1 MKCLFYLGITSMKE
15 DTSAQLSG
23 GGELHEGARVITLVT
38 LRKCTLGFKGEIKK
52 YLSKSWHQQ
61 KGFKGGLARIKPS
74 KKDMAV
80 TFSYSPLEY

>member
-1 MKCLFYLGITSMKE
+1 MKCLLYFGITSIKE

-23 GGELHEGARVITLVT
+23 RGEPHGGPRDITLVT
-38 LRKCTLGFKGEIKK
+38 LRKCTLALKEKGKC
-52 YLSKSWHQQ
+52 LSKSKHQQ
-61 KGFKGGLARIKPS
+61 KGFKGGLVWIKPS